1 MPINTAIIIPK
12 RISTMKRLISILA
25 LTVLV
30 ACSTPASANDVADDG
45 KCLDDIKH
53 FNHLWKTTSASDE
66 AKASAKAKRDEGSN
80 HWAQGEKEKCETAYQ
95 AAWALID

>member
-1 MPINTAIIIPK
+1 
-12 RISTMKRLISILA
+12 MKRLLLISAFGL
-25 LTVLV
+25 LV

-53 FNHLWKTTSASDE
+53 YNHLVKTTSASDE
-66 AKASAKAKRDEGSN
+66 NKAAAIVERDKGSEA
-80 HWAQGEKEKCETAYQ
+80 WATGDKEACETAYQ

>member
-1 MPINTAIIIPK
+1 
-12 RISTMKRLISILA
+12 MKKLLLISVFGL
-25 LTVLV
+25 LV

-53 FNHLWKTTSASDE
+53 YNHLVKTTGANQSTKDAAIVERDKGSE
-66 AKASAKAKRDEGSN
+66 A
-80 HWAQGEKEKCETAYQ
+80 WATGDKEACETAYQ

>member
-1 MPINTAIIIPK
+1 
-12 RISTMKRLISILA
+12 MKKLLLISVFGL
-25 LTVLV
+25 LV

-53 FNHLWKTTSASDE
+53 YNHLVKTTSASDE
-66 AKASAKAKRDEGSN
+66 NKAAAIVKRDEGSN
-80 HWAQGEKEKCETAYQ
+80 HWATGDKEACETAYQ